1 MYNTRVIDTNT
12 GKVRWFVSDK
22 LRQRFLLPFDLAV
35 KHGMFK
41 PVSRNMLSKLG
52 YEECW
57 NPAFSI

>member
-1 MYNTRVIDTNT
+1 MCNTRVIDTNT
-12 GKVRWFVSDK
+12 DKVRWFVSDK